1 MRDVYLAVTILVML
15 AIPVLFGFALGRQSM
30 GADASAEAILVL
42 LMTVVFYKLVANFRE
57 D

>member
-1 MRDVYLAVTILVML
+1 MRDVYLAVTVLVML
-15 AIPVLFGFALGRQSM
+15 AIPVLFGVALGRRSM

-42 LMTVVFYKLVANFRE
+42 LMIVVFYELVANFRE

>member
-1 MRDVYLAVTILVML
+1 MRDVYLAVTVLVML
-15 AIPVLFGFALGRQSM
+15 AIPVLFGFALGRRSM

-42 LMTVVFYKLVANFRE
+42 LMIVVFYELVANFRE